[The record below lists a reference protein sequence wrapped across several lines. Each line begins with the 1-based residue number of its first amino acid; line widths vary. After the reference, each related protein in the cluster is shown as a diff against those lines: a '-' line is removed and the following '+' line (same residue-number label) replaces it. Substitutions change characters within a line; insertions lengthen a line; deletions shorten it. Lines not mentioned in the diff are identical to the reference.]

1 MAAANP
7 LRFQSFLTPDVKRM
21 KKTILLLASTLL
33 ASCTAQPL
41 IKDAE
46 TVRVMLT
53 HKPAAECTY
62 LGEVIGSQG
71 HWYDFLFT
79 PNTTLVQGA
88 INDMKNQ
95 TLALGGNTLYIS
107 QEMGFVTSQTLL
119 GQAFRCPLTVKPN
132 PGGVI
137 F

>member
-1 MAAANP
+1 M
-7 LRFQSFLTPDVKRM
+7 T
-21 KKTILLLASTLL
+21 KKIIAPAFVLLLAG
-33 ASCTAQPL
+33 CTAQPL

-46 TVRVMLT
+46 TVKVMLA

-71 HWYDFLFT
+71 QWYDFMFT
-79 PNTTLVQGA
+79 PNTELVQGA

-95 TLALGGNTLYIS
+95 TLALGGNTIYIS
-107 QEMGFVTSQTLL
+107 QELSFVTSETLL
-119 GQAFRCPLTVKPN
+119 GQAFRCPLTVKPKG
-132 PGGVI
+132 GGVI

>member
-1 MAAANP
+1 MKK
-7 LRFQSFLTPDVKRM
+7 LYLSLIFFLTG
-21 KKTILLLASTLL
+21 
-33 ASCTAQPL
+33 CTAQPL
-41 IKDAE
+41 IQDAE
-46 TVRVMLT
+46 AVKVMLT

-71 HWYDFLFT
+71 HWYDFMFT
-79 PNTTLVQGA
+79 PNTELAQGA

-95 TLALGGNTLYIS
+95 TLAMGGNTIYIS
-107 QEMGFVTSQTLL
+107 QELNFITSETLL

-132 PGGVI
+132 AGGVI

>member
-21 KKTILLLASTLL
+21 KKTILFLASTLL